1 LPRPGLSPRQRDY
14 SEGHRPPDA
23 VPVHG
28 GLRHLCGK
36 LAAARRMGTRRVRRP
51 HAGFHTLRL
60 MPQSANTVTKAR
72 NNENTKKT
80 ERKHVPRR
88 KPRNGVPFCLCLF
101 FVFSLF
107 RAFVIVFFSS
117 GAFVICFLG
126 TRLAN
131 SLHDGPTSSF
141 AARGRADAGSSES
154 EDPANGQS
162 TWTAGYLL
170 RRPTLFYCH
179 SLSARGLSGPRRRAL
194 VSSGPDYGCA
204 GR

>member
-1 LPRPGLSPRQRDY
+1 
-14 SEGHRPPDA
+14 
-23 VPVHG
+23 
-28 GLRHLCGK
+28 
-36 LAAARRMGTRRVRRP
+36 
-51 HAGFHTLRL
+51 
-60 MPQSANTVTKAR
+60 
-72 NNENTKKT
+72 
-80 ERKHVPRR
+80 
-88 KPRNGVPFCLCLF
+88 F

-117 GAFVICFLG
+117 GAFVISFFG

-204 GR
+204 GRRMGNAQATPLEAIDPHGCSGRESVPLRSKIAGF